1 MRDDL
6 GATVGSAR
14 VDVGARRNRSAGRL
28 RRSDSRARGRKNKTD
43 TDEPFREMRDIE
55 LDSVDK
61 SILYYLQQD
70 ARRTSSN
77 DIAEK
82 LDLSSSTVRTRL
94 NKLEESGI
102 VRGYHVDIDYDLAG
116 YPLYTKI
123 ICTAPVT
130 ERDTLANRAQEI
142 HGVTAVREIMTGKRN
157 VYVNAI
163 GRTHNDLNRIA
174 EELDELGLDIVDEQ
188 LIRDEYVC
196 PYHGFIDADDESLPI
211 ETGDEGET

>member
-1 MRDDL
+1 MKD
-6 GATVGSAR
+6 GA
-14 VDVGARRNRSAGRL
+14 
-28 RRSDSRARGRKNKTD
+28 
-43 TDEPFREMRDIE
+43 

-70 ARRTSSN
+70 ARGTSSN

-82 LDLSSSTVRTRL
+82 LDLSPSTVRTRI
-94 NKLEESGI
+94 NKLEEEGI
-102 VRGYHVDIDYDLAG
+102 IRGYHIDIDYDLAG

-130 ERDTLANRAQEI
+130 ERDELADRAREV

-163 GRTHNDLNRIA
+163 GRSHDDLNRIA
-174 EELDELGLDIVDEQ
+174 EELDGLGLDIVDEQ
-188 LIRDEYVC
+188 IIRDEHVC
-196 PYHGFIDADDESLPI
+196 PYHGFLESDEESPVPG
-211 ETGDEGET
+211 TDE

>member
-1 MRDDL
+1 MKD
-6 GATVGSAR
+6 G
-14 VDVGARRNRSAGRL
+14 
-28 RRSDSRARGRKNKTD
+28 
-43 TDEPFREMRDIE
+43 E
-55 LDSVDK
+55 LDSVDR

-82 LDLSSSTVRTRL
+82 LDLSSSTVRTRI
-94 NKLEESGI
+94 NKLEKSGI
-102 VRGYHVDIDYDLAG
+102 IRGYHLNIDYDLAG

-130 ERDTLANRAQEI
+130 NRDTLANQAQQV

-163 GRTHNDLNRIA
+163 GQSHDDLNRIA
-174 EELDELGLDIVDEQ
+174 GELDELGLDIVDEQ
-188 LIRDEYVC
+188 IIRDEYVC
-196 PYHGFIDADDESLPI
+196 PYHGFLEKEDESQPTDP
-211 ETGDEGET
+211 ED

>member
-1 MRDDL
+1 MKD
-6 GATVGSAR
+6 G
-14 VDVGARRNRSAGRL
+14 
-28 RRSDSRARGRKNKTD
+28 
-43 TDEPFREMRDIE
+43 E
-55 LDSVDK
+55 LDAVDR

-70 ARRTSSN
+70 ARHTSSG

-94 NKLEESGI
+94 NKLENSGI
-102 VRGYHVDIDYDLAG
+102 IRGYHIDIDYDRAG

-130 ERDTLANRAQEI
+130 KRDELAKSARDV

-163 GRTHNDLNRIA
+163 GKSHDDLNRIA
-174 EELDELGLDIVDEQ
+174 EELDALGLEIVDEQ
-188 LIRDEYVC
+188 IIRDEYVC
-196 PYHGFIDADDESLPI
+196 SYHGFL
-211 ETGDEGET
+211 EGENQEQSE

>member
-1 MRDDL
+1 MKD
-6 GATVGSAR
+6 G
-14 VDVGARRNRSAGRL
+14 
-28 RRSDSRARGRKNKTD
+28 
-43 TDEPFREMRDIE
+43 E
-55 LDSVDK
+55 LDSVDR

-70 ARRTSSN
+70 ARHTSSS

-82 LDLSSSTVRTRL
+82 LGLSSSTVRTRL

-130 ERDTLANRAQEI
+130 ERDELANRARKVD
-142 HGVTAVREIMTGKRN
+142 GVTAVREIMTGKRN

-163 GRTHNDLNRIA
+163 GKTHDDLNRIA
-174 EELDELGLDIVDEQ
+174 EDLDELGLDIVDEQ
-188 LIRDEYVC
+188 IIRDEYVC
-196 PYHGFIDADDESLPI
+196 PYHGFLDGES
-211 ETGDEGET
+211 EDG